1 MEELKFDWVD
11 LVQGIFVMTFI
22 IVLFFLNCAF
32 LIDPIKW
39 LLVQIIF
46 VVAPIEIFIGY
57 SIRYFLKM

>member
-46 VVAPIEIFIGY
+46 IVAPTEIFIGY
-57 SIRYFLKM
+57 AIRYFLEI